1 MAKEHSAVRAALIN
15 RKGAIIAAL
24 IVGGVSTIAIFLKPA
39 TPAHNSATASGS
51 DVNNSGVIG
60 NANSV
65 TQNQTTQNTTS
76 NTGQNQNAF
85 FASGGPVNI
94 TQYFTYNNGT
104 NAADNS
110 VKDLITALE
119 AKTQTNSTDIQITR
133 SEVQTITK
141 LLTKLDERTSDMERL
156 PDGRTRFGG
165 SISGQPIVVVK
176 ALDQGFEAY
185 LRKDFQTLF
194 SVTEV
199 GIAALEGSLRPNIFY
214 EETRINPNGIAAL
227 YYLGSSGASRQGKHI
242 LALKYA
248 EKAYAAVPDYP
259 AQFLLA
265 GSLFNLGEEERE
277 HGNPI
282 GALALYQQ
290 AITNCDSYTLN
301 SPISVFR
308 TNLIELYSKA
318 AFVAT
323 QLGSNDL
330 VKTYSAK
337 TMYWVS
343 LK

>member
-156 PDGRTRFGG
+156 PD
-165 SISGQPIVVVK
+165 
-176 ALDQGFEAY
+176 
-185 LRKDFQTLF
+185 
-194 SVTEV
+194 
-199 GIAALEGSLRPNIFY
+199 
-214 EETRINPNGIAAL
+214 
-227 YYLGSSGASRQGKHI
+227 
-242 LALKYA
+242 
-248 EKAYAAVPDYP
+248 
-259 AQFLLA
+259 
-265 GSLFNLGEEERE
+265 
-277 HGNPI
+277 
-282 GALALYQQ
+282 
-290 AITNCDSYTLN
+290 
-301 SPISVFR
+301 
-308 TNLIELYSKA
+308 
-318 AFVAT
+318 
-323 QLGSNDL
+323 
-330 VKTYSAK
+330 
-337 TMYWVS
+337 
-343 LK
+343 